1 MDSYAPLS
9 VMLIPLYLLA
19 VRYLAK
25 LLTRWIPEGKFK
37 SLLLRRI
44 GSKNAPGAW

>member
-9 VMLIPLYLLA
+9 VMLVPLYLLG

-25 LLTRWIPEGKFK
+25 LLTRWIPEGKVK

-44 GSKNAPGAW
+44 GPKDTSGPW